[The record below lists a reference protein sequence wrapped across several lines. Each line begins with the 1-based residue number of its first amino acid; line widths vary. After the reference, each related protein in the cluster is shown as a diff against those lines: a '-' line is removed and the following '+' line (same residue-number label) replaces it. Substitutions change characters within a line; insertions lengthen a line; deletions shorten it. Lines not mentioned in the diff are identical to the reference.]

1 MKQVTCE
8 QLSSVQ
14 GISVKPNV
22 SATPCRRPAP
32 WQDAAVTTVNSRSA
46 LNRLQL
52 SGSLRRAAG
61 ICLILSLISATSL
74 AASQRPNVIILLA
87 DDLGSKDIGCD
98 GGPVKTPTLDKLA
111 ANGVRFTDFHSG
123 APVCSPARATLLT
136 GRHHLRTGVYTVI
149 QDHIHDMHLLESEVT
164 IAEHLKGNGYDTVH
178 LGKWHLGTPFRGMKK
193 PWIDEHGFDYWFATD
208 LNAAPSHR
216 NPKNFWRS
224 VVSQTSGLRTRKRVG
239 ELKGYACQLVVD
251 EAITWLDAKRDDGKP
266 FFLNIWFHEPHAPL
280 AAPDDIVRQYGDLND
295 PAAIYSATIDNT
307 DRAIARLVK
316 KLDQTGSLDNTIIIY
331 TSDHGSYRQER
342 NGNLQAGKGSL
353 MEGGTRTPGIIHWPN
368 GIKGGRVESTP
379 AGAVDLLP
387 TICGLVGVEKPDN
400 VHLDGTDLSPLLTG
414 DRSDFK
420 RQQPLTWHSPTSQ
433 PIVAIREG
441 KYSLVGWR
449 DKEYQKDQKS
459 IQAVMADMKVILEK
473 KDGLELSQS
482 ELWHNAWNREIKT
495 PEWNALRSQ
504 FVMLNTFQEA
514 WIPLIKAGSGG
525 ITRLQLYDLSTDP
538 GQQKDIAKRLPEL
551 AKRLT
556 EQLLEINTSV
566 LADAPVWGAKQQQT
580 RENTAS
586 KKSPA
591 PRPSA
596 EDAELARL
604 LTRIDQTELPEGY
617 DVQQHQPYVD
627 RRMESLRPE
636 QRQRIGTL
644 WKAKRRLQPKMQ
656 NVGMSFV
663 RILEYVA
670 SGEKLPSDSASKP
683 VPPSSVKKPTFPQL
697 RTANKSIVS
706 DIDPK
711 GIAWHQWRGPE
722 ANGVS
727 RTAKPPVEW
736 SEDRNIKWKAAIEGK
751 GNASPIVW
759 GDKVFLLTAI
769 NTGRVDPKLPKPEDQ
784 PKRVFGIKHPNTFYK
799 FEVVCLDGN
808 SGKELWRQTASEHV
822 PHEGTHNDADFASAS
837 PTTDGKRLYCWF
849 GSAGF
854 YCYDLNGKKLWER
867 DLGKA
872 YVGASLGEGCS
883 PVVHKGRVVIVR
895 DHARQS
901 TIEVL
906 DATTGDTL
914 WKKDRDEPNAWATP
928 RVIEHGGKTQVI
940 TAASKM
946 VRSYDL
952 DSGSIIWQCRGLTGN
967 VTPCPVVEGN
977 VVYCMSGYQGYSLLA
992 LPLDA
997 EGDISGSDSIIWSI
1011 EKGTPYVPSP
1021 VLYDGL
1027 LYFTQSNQGILTA
1040 VDSESGDT
1048 IIERS
1053 RLPGLSNIYSSP
1065 VGADGRVYFTGR
1077 NGTTLVIK
1085 HSGEL
1090 EVLATNKLDDEFNTS
1105 PAIVGTQL
1113 LLRGRKSL
1121 YCIEANED
1129 RRTANSG
1136 KPTVEEKTRIHRL
1149 ATTRRSVFDAFSYLN
1164 RLPDKAYDEETPDEF
1179 AGRIFGRLANQEGRI
1194 LLKAPSGM
1202 NDQAYAGFKTFL
1214 GYEGTT
1220 RVGNCAAC
1228 HVLHDFTDGKR
1239 HVVRKGGKA
1248 VPTPSLRN
1256 LGKRGIDLQKVLQRK
1271 LEASRL
1277 KTSGEADEISNEYS
1291 GIHFSKN
1298 DIPKLIAFLKLLNDV
1313 SDERFRELVIKATV
1327 LDTSTA
1333 TE

>member
-1 MKQVTCE
+1 MKRSNSE
-8 QLSSVQ
+8 QRYV
-14 GISVKPNV
+14 
-22 SATPCRRPAP
+22 RRCT
-32 WQDAAVTTVNSRSA
+32 DLV
-46 LNRLQL
+46 
-52 SGSLRRAAG
+52 RRATG
-61 ICLILSLISATSL
+61 FCLILLLASASVL
-74 AASQRPNVIILLA
+74 AASQRPNVIVLLA

-149 QDHIHDMHLLESEVT
+149 QDHIHNMHLLKSEVT
-164 IAEHLKGNGYDTVH
+164 IAEQLKDNGYDTVH

-216 NPKNFWRS
+216 NPKNFWRN
-224 VVSQTSGLRTRKRVG
+224 RKRVG

-251 EAITWLDAKRDDGKP
+251 EAITWLDEKRDDGKP

-280 AAPDDIVRQYGDLND
+280 AAPDDIVKQYGDLND

-379 AGAVDLLP
+379 AGALDLFP
-387 TICGLVGVEKPDN
+387 TICGLVGVENPDN

-414 DRSDFK
+414 DRSDFE
-420 RQQPLTWHSPTSQ
+420 RHQPLTWHSPMSQ

-449 DKEYQKDQKS
+449 DKEYPKDQTS
-459 IQAVMADMKVILEK
+459 IQAILDDMKVILK
-473 KDGLELSQS
+473 KKHGRQLSQS
-482 ELWHNAWNREIKT
+482 ELLHNAWNSEIKT
-495 PEWNALRSQ
+495 PEWNALRSR

-525 ITRLQLYDLSTDP
+525 ITRFQLYDLSTDP
-538 GQQKDIAKRLPEL
+538 GQQKDIAKRFPEVT
-551 AKRLT
+551 KRLT

-566 LADAPVWGAKQQQT
+566 LADAAVWETKHQQT
-580 RENTAS
+580 REDTS
-586 KKSPA
+586 KKPPVPST
-591 PRPSA
+591 SA
-596 EDAELARL
+596 EDRDLAQL
-604 LTRIDQTELPEGY
+604 LTRIDQTDLPESY

-627 RRMESLRPE
+627 KRMASLKPE
-636 QRQRIGTL
+636 QRRRIGQL

-670 SGEKLPSDSASKP
+670 GGEKLPSVSSSKP
-683 VPPSSVKKPTFPQL
+683 APPSSAKKPTFPRL
-697 RTANKSIVS
+697 RTANKPIFS

-736 SEDRNIKWKAAIEGK
+736 SEDRNIKWKVAIQGK

-799 FEVVCLDGN
+799 FEVVCLN
-808 SGKELWRQTASEHV
+808 RNTGKEIWRQTAIEQV

-837 PTTDGKRLYCWF
+837 PTTDGQRLYCWF
-849 GSAGF
+849 GSAGM
-854 YCYDLNGKKLWER
+854 YCYDLDGKKLWER
-867 DLGKA
+867 QLGQA
-872 YVGASLGEGCS
+872 YVGASLGECCS
-883 PVVHKGRVVIVR
+883 PVVHDGRVVIVR
-895 DHARQS
+895 DQARQS

-906 DATTGDTL
+906 EAKTGDTI
-914 WKKDRDEPNAWATP
+914 WKKERNEPNAWATP
-928 RVIEHGGKTQVI
+928 LVIEHSGRTQVI
-940 TAASKM
+940 TAASNM

-952 DSGSIIWQCRGLTGN
+952 DTGNVFWQCSGLTGN
-967 VTPCPVVEGN
+967 VTPCPVVEGD
-977 VVYCMSGYQGYSLLA
+977 VVYCMSGYEGYSLLA

-997 EGDISGSDSIIWSI
+997 KGDISGSDSIIWSKD
-1011 EKGTPYVPSP
+1011 KGTPYVPSP

-1027 LYFTQSNQGILTA
+1027 LYFSQSNQGILTA
-1040 VDSESGDT
+1040 VDSETGDT
-1048 IIERS
+1048 VIERS
-1053 RLPGLSNIYSSP
+1053 RLPSISNIYSSP

-1113 LLRGRKSL
+1113 FLRGRKSL
-1121 YCIEANED
+1121 YCIDASGD
-1129 RRTANSG
+1129 RRTANTS
-1136 KPTVEEKTRIHRL
+1136 KPTVEEKTKIHRL

-1164 RLPDKAYDEETPDEF
+1164 RLPDEPYEDETPDDF
-1179 AGRIFGRLANQEGRI
+1179 AGRIFGRLANQEGRV
-1194 LLKAPSGM
+1194 LLKAPPGM

-1214 GYEGTT
+1214 GYEGTMN
-1220 RVGNCAAC
+1220 VGNCAAC

-1248 VPTPSLRN
+1248 IQTPSLRN
-1256 LGKRGIDLQKVLQRK
+1256 LGERGIDLQKVLQKK

-1277 KTSGEADEISNEYS
+1277 KTCGEADEISNEYA
-1291 GIHFSKN
+1291 GIHLSKN
-1298 DIPKLIAFLKLLNDV
+1298 DIPKLIAFLKLLDDV
-1313 SDERFRELVIKATV
+1313 PDNRFRELVIKATV

>member
-1 MKQVTCE
+1 MKTILTLCYSLLLLTTNASAE
-8 QLSSVQ
+8 
-14 GISVKPNV
+14 VKQPNV
-22 SATPCRRPAP
+22 
-32 WQDAAVTTVNSRSA
+32 V
-46 LNRLQL
+46 
-52 SGSLRRAAG
+52 
-61 ICLILSLISATSL
+61 
-74 AASQRPNVIILLA
+74 ILLA

-98 GGPVKTPTLDKLA
+98 GGPVKTPALDKLA

-149 QDHIHDMHLLESEVT
+149 QDHIHNMHLLKSEVT
-164 IAEHLKGNGYDTVH
+164 IAEHLKANGYDTVH
-178 LGKWHLGTPFRGMKK
+178 LGKWHLGTPFRRMQK

-216 NPKNFWRS
+216 NPTNFWRN
-224 VVSQTSGLRTRKRVG
+224 RKRVG

-251 EAITWLDAKRDDGKP
+251 EAIGWLDEKRDDDRP

-280 AAPDDIVRQYGDLND
+280 AAPDDIVQQYGDLND

-316 KLDQTGSLDNTIIIY
+316 KLEQTGSLDNTIIIY
-331 TSDHGSYRQER
+331 TSDHGSYRHER

-379 AGAVDLLP
+379 AGALDLLP
-387 TICGLVGVEKPDN
+387 TICGLAGVTKPNN

-414 DRSDFK
+414 DRSGFN
-420 RQQPLTWHSPTSQ
+420 RHQPLTWHSPTSQ
-433 PIVAIREG
+433 PVVAIREG
-441 KYSLVGWR
+441 NYSLVGRR
-449 DKEYQKDQKS
+449 DKEYPRDQKS
-459 IQAVMADMKVILEK
+459 IQAIMDEMKVILEK
-473 KDGLELSQS
+473 KHERELSQS
-482 ELWHNAWNREIKT
+482 ELWHNAWNSEIKT
-495 PEWNALRSQ
+495 PEWNVLRSQ
-504 FVMLNTFQEA
+504 FVMLNTFQEG
-514 WIPLIKAGSGG
+514 WIPLIKAGSGS
-525 ITRLQLYDLSTDP
+525 ITRFQLYDLSADP
-538 GQQKDIAKRLPEL
+538 RQQKDITGRFPEV

-556 EQLLEINTSV
+556 EQLMDINASV
-566 LADAPVWGAKQQQT
+566 LTEAVVWETKQQQT
-580 RENTAS
+580 REDTS
-586 KKSPA
+586 KKLAVPST
-591 PRPSA
+591 SA
-596 EDAELARL
+596 EDRDLAQL
-604 LTRIDQTELPEGY
+604 LTRIDQTDLPESY

-627 RRMESLRPE
+627 RRMEALKPE
-636 QRQRIGTL
+636 QRSRVGGL
-644 WKAKRRLQPKMQ
+644 WKEKRRLQPKMRNAGQ
-656 NVGMSFV
+656 SFV

-670 SGEKLPSDSASKP
+670 NGQKLPSASAPKSVPSPSAKKAAFPGPGNVSKP
-683 VPPSSVKKPTFPQL
+683 IF
-697 RTANKSIVS
+697 S

-727 RTAKPPVEW
+727 RTAKPPLEW
-736 SEDRNIKWKAAIEGK
+736 SEDKNIKWKVSIDGK

-759 GDKVFLLTAI
+759 GDKVFVLTAI
-769 NTGRVDPKLPKPEDQ
+769 NTGRVDPNRPKPEDQ
-784 PKRVFGIKHPNTFYK
+784 PKRVFGITHPNTFYK
-799 FEVVCLDGN
+799 FEVVCLNRN
-808 SGKELWRQTASEHV
+808 SGREIWRQTASEHV

-837 PTTDGKRLYCWF
+837 PTTDGERLYCWF

-854 YCYDLNGKKLWER
+854 YCYDLDGEKLWER
-867 DLGKA
+867 QLGKA

-895 DHARQS
+895 DQARQS

-906 DATTGDTL
+906 DAQSGDTL
-914 WKKDRDEPNAWATP
+914 WKKNRDEPNAWATP
-928 RVIEHGGKTQVI
+928 RVIEHSGKTQVV

-952 DSGSIIWQCRGLTGN
+952 DTGDIIWQCSGLTGN
-967 VTPCPVVEGN
+967 VTPCPVVEGD
-977 VVYCMSGYQGYSLLA
+977 VVYCMSGYEGYSLLA
-992 LPLDA
+992 LPLA
-997 EGDISGSDSIIWSI
+997 SQGDISGSDNIVWSI
-1011 EKGTPYVPSP
+1011 NKGTPYVPSP

-1040 VDSESGDT
+1040 VDSENGDT
-1048 IIERS
+1048 VIERS
-1053 RLPGLSNIYSSP
+1053 RLPELSNIYSSP

-1113 LLRGRKSL
+1113 FLRGRKSL
-1121 YCIEANED
+1121 YCIDASGD
-1129 RRTANSG
+1129 RRTANTG
-1136 KPTVEEKTRIHRL
+1136 KATVEEKTRIHRL

-1164 RLPDKAYDEETPDEF
+1164 RLPDKAYEDETSDDF
-1179 AGRIFGRLANQEGRI
+1179 AGRIFGRLSNQEGRI
-1194 LLKAPSGM
+1194 LLKAPPGM
-1202 NDQAYAGFKTFL
+1202 NDQTYAGFKTFL

-1220 RVGNCAAC
+1220 NVGNCAAC

-1248 VPTPSLRN
+1248 ISTPSLRN

-1277 KTSGEADEISNEYS
+1277 KRAGEAEEISNEYV
-1291 GIHFSKN
+1291 GIYLSEN
-1298 DIPKLIAFLKLLNDV
+1298 DIPKLIAFLSVLDDV
-1313 SDERFRELVIKATV
+1313 SDKKFRELIVKTTV

>member
-1 MKQVTCE
+1 MKTILTLCYSLLLLTTNASAE
-8 QLSSVQ
+8 
-14 GISVKPNV
+14 VKQPNV
-22 SATPCRRPAP
+22 
-32 WQDAAVTTVNSRSA
+32 V
-46 LNRLQL
+46 
-52 SGSLRRAAG
+52 
-61 ICLILSLISATSL
+61 
-74 AASQRPNVIILLA
+74 ILLA

-98 GGPVKTPTLDKLA
+98 GGPVKTPALDKLA

-149 QDHIHDMHLLESEVT
+149 QDHIHNMHLLKSEVT
-164 IAEHLKGNGYDTVH
+164 IAEHLKANGYDTVH
-178 LGKWHLGTPFRGMKK
+178 LGKWHLGTPFRRMQK

-216 NPKNFWRS
+216 NPTNFWRN
-224 VVSQTSGLRTRKRVG
+224 RKRVG

-251 EAITWLDAKRDDGKP
+251 EAIGWLDEKRDDDRP

-280 AAPDDIVRQYGDLND
+280 AAPDDIVQQYGDLND

-316 KLDQTGSLDNTIIIY
+316 KLEQTGSLDNTIIIY
-331 TSDHGSYRQER
+331 TSDHGSYRHER

-379 AGAVDLLP
+379 AGALDLLP
-387 TICGLVGVEKPDN
+387 TICGLAGVTKPNN

-414 DRSDFK
+414 DRSDFN
-420 RQQPLTWHSPTSQ
+420 RHQPLTWHSPTSQ
-433 PIVAIREG
+433 PVVAIREG
-441 KYSLVGWR
+441 NYSLVGRR
-449 DKEYQKDQKS
+449 DKEYPRDQKS
-459 IQAVMADMKVILEK
+459 IQAIMDEMKVILEK
-473 KDGLELSQS
+473 KHERELSQS
-482 ELWHNAWNREIKT
+482 ELWHNAWNSEIKT
-495 PEWNALRSQ
+495 PEWNVLRSQ
-504 FVMLNTFQEA
+504 FVMLNTFQEG
-514 WIPLIKAGSGG
+514 WIPLIKAGSGS
-525 ITRLQLYDLSTDP
+525 ITRFQLYDLSADP
-538 GQQKDIAKRLPEL
+538 RQQKDITGRFPEV

-556 EQLLEINTSV
+556 EQLMDINASV
-566 LADAPVWGAKQQQT
+566 LTEAVVWETKQQQT
-580 RENTAS
+580 REDTS
-586 KKSPA
+586 KKLAVPST
-591 PRPSA
+591 SA
-596 EDAELARL
+596 EDRDLAQL
-604 LTRIDQTELPEGY
+604 LTRIDQTDLPESY

-627 RRMESLRPE
+627 RRMEALKPE
-636 QRQRIGTL
+636 QRSRVGGL
-644 WKAKRRLQPKMQ
+644 WKEKRRLQPKMKNAGQ
-656 NVGMSFV
+656 SFV

-670 SGEKLPSDSASKP
+670 NGQKLPSASAPKSVPSPSAKKAAFPGPGNVSKP
-683 VPPSSVKKPTFPQL
+683 IF
-697 RTANKSIVS
+697 S

-727 RTAKPPVEW
+727 RTAKPPLEW
-736 SEDRNIKWKAAIEGK
+736 SEDKNIKWKVSIDGK

-759 GDKVFLLTAI
+759 GDKVFVLTAI
-769 NTGRVDPKLPKPEDQ
+769 NTGRVDPNRPKPEDQ
-784 PKRVFGIKHPNTFYK
+784 PKRVFGITHPNTFYK
-799 FEVVCLDGN
+799 FEVVCLNRN
-808 SGKELWRQTASEHV
+808 SGREIWRQTASEHV

-837 PTTDGKRLYCWF
+837 PTTDGERLYCWF

-854 YCYDLNGKKLWER
+854 YCYDLDGEKLWER
-867 DLGKA
+867 QLGKA

-895 DHARQS
+895 DQARQS

-906 DATTGDTL
+906 DAQSGDTL
-914 WKKDRDEPNAWATP
+914 WKKNRDEPNAWATP
-928 RVIEHGGKTQVI
+928 RVIEHSGKTQVV

-952 DSGSIIWQCRGLTGN
+952 DTGDIIWQCSGLTGN
-967 VTPCPVVEGN
+967 VTPCPVVEGD
-977 VVYCMSGYQGYSLLA
+977 VVYCMSGYEGYSLLA
-992 LPLDA
+992 LPLA
-997 EGDISGSDSIIWSI
+997 SQGDISGSDNIVWSI
-1011 EKGTPYVPSP
+1011 NKGTPYVPSP

-1040 VDSESGDT
+1040 VDSENGDT
-1048 IIERS
+1048 VIERS
-1053 RLPGLSNIYSSP
+1053 RLPELSNIYSSP

-1113 LLRGRKSL
+1113 FLRGRKSL
-1121 YCIEANED
+1121 YCIDASGD
-1129 RRTANSG
+1129 RRTANTG
-1136 KPTVEEKTRIHRL
+1136 KATVEEKTRIHRL

-1164 RLPDKAYDEETPDEF
+1164 RLPDKAYEDETSDDF
-1179 AGRIFGRLANQEGRI
+1179 AGRIFGRLSNQEGRI
-1194 LLKAPSGM
+1194 LLKAPPGM
-1202 NDQAYAGFKTFL
+1202 NDQTYAGFKTFL

-1220 RVGNCAAC
+1220 NVGNCAAC

-1248 VPTPSLRN
+1248 ISTPSLRN

-1277 KTSGEADEISNEYS
+1277 KRAGEAEEISNEYV
-1291 GIHFSKN
+1291 GIYLSEN
-1298 DIPKLIAFLKLLNDV
+1298 DIPKLIAFLSVLDDV
-1313 SDERFRELVIKATV
+1313 SDKKFRELIVKTTV

>member
-1 MKQVTCE
+1 MKTILTLCYSLLLLTTNASAE
-8 QLSSVQ
+8 
-14 GISVKPNV
+14 VKQPNV
-22 SATPCRRPAP
+22 
-32 WQDAAVTTVNSRSA
+32 V
-46 LNRLQL
+46 
-52 SGSLRRAAG
+52 
-61 ICLILSLISATSL
+61 
-74 AASQRPNVIILLA
+74 ILLA

-98 GGPVKTPTLDKLA
+98 GGPVKTPALDKLA

-149 QDHIHDMHLLESEVT
+149 QDHIHNMHLLKSEVT
-164 IAEHLKGNGYDTVH
+164 IAEHLKANGYDTVH
-178 LGKWHLGTPFRGMKK
+178 LGKWHLGTPFRRMQK

-216 NPKNFWRS
+216 NPTNFWRN
-224 VVSQTSGLRTRKRVG
+224 RKRVG

-251 EAITWLDAKRDDGKP
+251 EAIGWLDEKRDDDRP

-280 AAPDDIVRQYGDLND
+280 AAPDDIVQQYGDLND

-316 KLDQTGSLDNTIIIY
+316 KLEQTGSLDNTIIIY
-331 TSDHGSYRQER
+331 TSDHGSYRHER

-379 AGAVDLLP
+379 AGALDLLP
-387 TICGLVGVEKPDN
+387 TICGLAGVTKPNN

-414 DRSDFK
+414 DRSDFN
-420 RQQPLTWHSPTSQ
+420 RHQPLTWHSPTSQ
-433 PIVAIREG
+433 PVVAIREG
-441 KYSLVGWR
+441 NYSLVGRR
-449 DKEYQKDQKS
+449 DKEYPRDQKS
-459 IQAVMADMKVILEK
+459 IQAIMDEMKVILEK
-473 KDGLELSQS
+473 KHERELSQS
-482 ELWHNAWNREIKT
+482 ELWHNAWNSEIKT
-495 PEWNALRSQ
+495 PEWNVLRSQ
-504 FVMLNTFQEA
+504 FVMLNTFQEG

-525 ITRLQLYDLSTDP
+525 ITRFQLYDLSADP
-538 GQQKDIAKRLPEL
+538 RQQKDITGRFPEV

-556 EQLLEINTSV
+556 EQLMDINASV
-566 LADAPVWGAKQQQT
+566 LTEAVVWETKQQQT
-580 RENTAS
+580 REDTS
-586 KKSPA
+586 KKLAVPST
-591 PRPSA
+591 SA
-596 EDAELARL
+596 EDRDLAQL
-604 LTRIDQTELPEGY
+604 LTRIDQTDLPESY

-627 RRMESLRPE
+627 RRMEALKPE
-636 QRQRIGTL
+636 QRSRVGGL
-644 WKAKRRLQPKMQ
+644 WKEKRRLQPKMRNAGQ
-656 NVGMSFV
+656 SFV

-670 SGEKLPSDSASKP
+670 NGQKLPSASAPKSVPSPSAKKAAFPGPGNVSKP
-683 VPPSSVKKPTFPQL
+683 IF
-697 RTANKSIVS
+697 S

-727 RTAKPPVEW
+727 RTAKPPLEW
-736 SEDRNIKWKAAIEGK
+736 SEDKNIKWKVSIDGK

-759 GDKVFLLTAI
+759 GDKVFVLTAI
-769 NTGRVDPKLPKPEDQ
+769 NTGRVDPNRPKPEDQ
-784 PKRVFGIKHPNTFYK
+784 PKRVFGITHPNTFYK
-799 FEVVCLDGN
+799 FEVVCLNRN
-808 SGKELWRQTASEHV
+808 SGREIWRQTASEHV

-837 PTTDGKRLYCWF
+837 PTTDGERLYCWF

-854 YCYDLNGKKLWER
+854 YCYDLDGEKLWER
-867 DLGKA
+867 QLGKA

-895 DHARQS
+895 DQARQS

-906 DATTGDTL
+906 DAQSGDTL
-914 WKKDRDEPNAWATP
+914 WKKNRDEPNAWATP
-928 RVIEHGGKTQVI
+928 RVIEHSGKTQVV

-952 DSGSIIWQCRGLTGN
+952 DTGDIIWQCSGLTGN
-967 VTPCPVVEGN
+967 VTPCPVVEGD
-977 VVYCMSGYQGYSLLA
+977 VVYCMSGYEGYSLLA
-992 LPLDA
+992 LPLA
-997 EGDISGSDSIIWSI
+997 SQGDISGSDNIVWSI
-1011 EKGTPYVPSP
+1011 NKGTPYVPSP

-1040 VDSESGDT
+1040 VDSENGDT
-1048 IIERS
+1048 VIERS
-1053 RLPGLSNIYSSP
+1053 RLPELSNIYSSP

-1113 LLRGRKSL
+1113 FLRGRKSL
-1121 YCIEANED
+1121 YCIDASGD
-1129 RRTANSG
+1129 RRTANTG
-1136 KPTVEEKTRIHRL
+1136 KATVEEKTRIHRL

-1164 RLPDKAYDEETPDEF
+1164 RLPDKPYEDETSDDF
-1179 AGRIFGRLANQEGRI
+1179 AGRIFGRLSNQEGRI
-1194 LLKAPSGM
+1194 LLKAPPGM
-1202 NDQAYAGFKTFL
+1202 NDQTYAGFKTFL

-1220 RVGNCAAC
+1220 NVGNCAAC

-1248 VPTPSLRN
+1248 ISTPSLRN

-1277 KTSGEADEISNEYS
+1277 KRAGEAEEISNEYV
-1291 GIHFSKN
+1291 GIYLSEN
-1298 DIPKLIAFLKLLNDV
+1298 DIPKLIAFLSVLDDV
-1313 SDERFRELVIKATV
+1313 SDKKFRELIVKTTV

>member
-1 MKQVTCE
+1 MKTILTLCYSLLLLTTNASAE
-8 QLSSVQ
+8 
-14 GISVKPNV
+14 VKQPNV
-22 SATPCRRPAP
+22 
-32 WQDAAVTTVNSRSA
+32 V
-46 LNRLQL
+46 
-52 SGSLRRAAG
+52 
-61 ICLILSLISATSL
+61 
-74 AASQRPNVIILLA
+74 ILLA

-98 GGPVKTPTLDKLA
+98 GGPVKTPALDKLA

-149 QDHIHDMHLLESEVT
+149 QDHIHNMHLLKSEVT
-164 IAEHLKGNGYDTVH
+164 IAEHLKANGYDTVH
-178 LGKWHLGTPFRGMKK
+178 LGKWHLGTPFRRMQK

-216 NPKNFWRS
+216 NPTNFWRN
-224 VVSQTSGLRTRKRVG
+224 RKRVG

-251 EAITWLDAKRDDGKP
+251 EAIGWLDEKRDDDRP

-280 AAPDDIVRQYGDLND
+280 AAPDDIVQQYGDLND

-316 KLDQTGSLDNTIIIY
+316 KLEQTGSLDNTIIIY
-331 TSDHGSYRQER
+331 TSDHGSYRHER

-379 AGAVDLLP
+379 AGALDLLP
-387 TICGLVGVEKPDN
+387 TICGLAGVTKPNN

-414 DRSDFK
+414 DRSDFN
-420 RQQPLTWHSPTSQ
+420 RHQPLTWHSPTSQ
-433 PIVAIREG
+433 PVVAIREG
-441 KYSLVGWR
+441 NYSLVGRR
-449 DKEYQKDQKS
+449 DKEYPRDQKS
-459 IQAVMADMKVILEK
+459 IQAIMDEMKVILEK
-473 KDGLELSQS
+473 KHERELSQS
-482 ELWHNAWNREIKT
+482 ELWHNAWNSEIKT
-495 PEWNALRSQ
+495 PEWNVLRSQ
-504 FVMLNTFQEA
+504 FVMLNTFQEG

-525 ITRLQLYDLSTDP
+525 ITRFQLYDLSADP
-538 GQQKDIAKRLPEL
+538 RQQKDITGRFPEV

-556 EQLLEINTSV
+556 EQLMDINASV
-566 LADAPVWGAKQQQT
+566 LTEAVVWETKQQQT
-580 RENTAS
+580 REDTS
-586 KKSPA
+586 KKLPVPST
-591 PRPSA
+591 SA
-596 EDAELARL
+596 EDRDLAQL
-604 LTRIDQTELPEGY
+604 LTRIDQTDLPESY

-627 RRMESLRPE
+627 RRMETLKPE
-636 QRQRIGTL
+636 QRSRVGGL
-644 WKAKRRLQPKMQ
+644 WKEKRRLQPKMKNAGQ
-656 NVGMSFV
+656 SFV

-670 SGEKLPSDSASKP
+670 NGQKLPSASAPKSVPSPSAKKAAFPGPGNVSKP
-683 VPPSSVKKPTFPQL
+683 IF
-697 RTANKSIVS
+697 S

-727 RTAKPPVEW
+727 RTAKPPLEW
-736 SEDRNIKWKAAIEGK
+736 SEDKNIKWKVSIDGK

-759 GDKVFLLTAI
+759 GDKVFVLTAI
-769 NTGRVDPKLPKPEDQ
+769 NTGRVDPNRPKPEDQ
-784 PKRVFGIKHPNTFYK
+784 PKRVFGITHPNTFYK
-799 FEVVCLDGN
+799 FEVVCLNRN
-808 SGKELWRQTASEHV
+808 SGREIWRQTASEHV

-837 PTTDGKRLYCWF
+837 PTTDGERLYCWF

-854 YCYDLNGKKLWER
+854 YCYDLDGEKLWER
-867 DLGKA
+867 QLGKA

-895 DHARQS
+895 DQARQS

-906 DATTGDTL
+906 DAQSGDTL
-914 WKKDRDEPNAWATP
+914 WKKNRDEPNAWATP
-928 RVIEHGGKTQVI
+928 RVIEHSGKTQVV

-952 DSGSIIWQCRGLTGN
+952 DTGDIIWQCSGLTGN
-967 VTPCPVVEGN
+967 VTPCPVVEGD
-977 VVYCMSGYQGYSLLA
+977 VVYCMSGYEGYSLLA
-992 LPLDA
+992 LPLA
-997 EGDISGSDSIIWSI
+997 SQGDISGSDNIVWSI
-1011 EKGTPYVPSP
+1011 NKGTPYVPSP

-1040 VDSESGDT
+1040 VDSENGDT
-1048 IIERS
+1048 VIERS
-1053 RLPGLSNIYSSP
+1053 RLPELSNIYSSP

-1113 LLRGRKSL
+1113 FLRGRKSL
-1121 YCIEANED
+1121 YCIDASGD
-1129 RRTANSG
+1129 RRTANTG
-1136 KPTVEEKTRIHRL
+1136 KATVEEKTRIHRL

-1164 RLPDKAYDEETPDEF
+1164 RLPDKPYEDETADDF
-1179 AGRIFGRLANQEGRI
+1179 AGRIYGRLSNQEGRI
-1194 LLKAPSGM
+1194 LLKAPPGM
-1202 NDQAYAGFKTFL
+1202 NDQTYAGFKTFL
-1214 GYEGTT
+1214 GYEGTKN
-1220 RVGNCAAC
+1220 VGNCAAC

-1248 VPTPSLRN
+1248 ISTPSLRN

-1277 KTSGEADEISNEYS
+1277 KRAGEAEEISNEYV
-1291 GIHFSKN
+1291 GIYLSEN
-1298 DIPKLIAFLKLLNDV
+1298 DIPKLIAFLSVLDDV
-1313 SDERFRELVIKATV
+1313 SDKKFRELIVKTTV

>member
-1 MKQVTCE
+1 MKTILTLCYSLLLLTTNASAE
-8 QLSSVQ
+8 
-14 GISVKPNV
+14 VKQPNV
-22 SATPCRRPAP
+22 
-32 WQDAAVTTVNSRSA
+32 V
-46 LNRLQL
+46 
-52 SGSLRRAAG
+52 
-61 ICLILSLISATSL
+61 
-74 AASQRPNVIILLA
+74 ILLA

-98 GGPVKTPTLDKLA
+98 GGPVKTPALDKLA

-123 APVCSPARATLLT
+123 AAVCSPARATLLT

-149 QDHIHDMHLLESEVT
+149 QDHIHNMHLLKSEVT
-164 IAEHLKGNGYDTVH
+164 IAEHLKANGYDTVH

-216 NPKNFWRS
+216 NPSNFWRN
-224 VVSQTSGLRTRKRVG
+224 RKRVG
-239 ELKGYACQLVVD
+239 ELEGYACQLVVD
-251 EAITWLDAKRDDGKP
+251 EAISWLDEKRDDDRP

-280 AAPDDIVRQYGDLND
+280 AAPDDIVKQYGDLND

-331 TSDHGSYRQER
+331 TSDHGSYRHER

-353 MEGGTRTPGIIHWPN
+353 MEGGTRTPGIIHWRN

-379 AGAVDLLP
+379 AGALDLLP
-387 TICGLVGVEKPDN
+387 TICGLAGVTKPNN

-420 RQQPLTWHSPTSQ
+420 RHQPLTWHSPTSQ

-441 KYSLVGWR
+441 KYSLVGR
-449 DKEYQKDQKS
+449 RNSEYPKDQAA
-459 IQAVMADMKVILEK
+459 IGAILDGMKVILK
-473 KDGLELSQS
+473 KKHGRQLSQS
-482 ELWHNAWNREIKT
+482 ELLHQAWNSEIKT
-495 PEWNALRSQ
+495 PEWNALRSR

-525 ITRLQLYDLSTDP
+525 ITRFQLYDLSTDP
-538 GQQKDIAKRLPEL
+538 GQQKDIAKRFPEV

-556 EQLLEINTSV
+556 EQLLAINTSV
-566 LADAPVWGAKQQQT
+566 LADAAVWGTEQT
-580 RENTAS
+580 REDAAP
-586 KKSPA
+586 KQSPA
-591 PRPSA
+591 PRSSA
-596 EDAELARL
+596 EDTALARL

-617 DVQQHQPYVD
+617 DVRKHQAYVD
-627 RRMESLRPE
+627 KQMEALKSE
-636 QRQRIGTL
+636 QRGRIGKL

-670 SGEKLPSDSASKP
+670 GGEKLPSVSSKP
-683 VPPSSVKKPTFPQL
+683 TPLSSAKKPTFPRP
-697 RTANKSIVS
+697 RTANKPIMS

-727 RTAKPPVEW
+727 RTAKPPLEW
-736 SEDRNIKWKAAIEGK
+736 SEDRNIKWKVAIEGK

-769 NTGRVDPKLPKPEDQ
+769 NTGRVDPSLPKPEDQ

-799 FEVVCLDGN
+799 FEVRCLDRN
-808 SGKELWRQTASEHV
+808 TGKEIWKQTASEHV

-849 GSAGF
+849 GSAGLF
-854 YCYDLNGKKLWER
+854 CYDFDGKKLWNR

-928 RVIEHGGKTQVI
+928 RVIEHSGKTQVI

-952 DSGSIIWQCRGLTGN
+952 GTGDIIWQCKGLTGN
-967 VTPCPVVEGN
+967 VTPCPVVEGD

-992 LPLDA
+992 LPLDS

-1011 EKGTPYVPSP
+1011 DKGTPYVPSP

-1040 VDSESGDT
+1040 VDSENGET
-1048 IIERS
+1048 VIERS
-1053 RLPGLSNIYSSP
+1053 RLPGISNIYSSP

-1105 PAIVGTQL
+1105 PAILGTQL
-1113 LLRGRKSL
+1113 FLRGRKSL
-1121 YCIEANED
+1121 YCIEASGD
-1129 RRTANSG
+1129 RRTANTS
-1136 KPTVEEKTRIHRL
+1136 KPTVEEKTKIHRL
-1149 ATTRRSVFDAFSYLN
+1149 ATTRRSVFDAFSYMN
-1164 RLPDKAYDEETPDEF
+1164 RLPEKPYEEETADDF
-1179 AGRIFGRLANQEGRI
+1179 SGRIFGRLANQEGRV
-1194 LLKAPSGM
+1194 LLKAPPGM
-1202 NDQAYAGFKTFL
+1202 NDQAYPGFKIFL

-1220 RVGNCAAC
+1220 SVGNCAAC
-1228 HVLHDFTDGKR
+1228 HSLHDFTDGKS
-1239 HVVRKGGKA
+1239 HVVQHGQTAK
-1248 VPTPSLRN
+1248 PTPSLRN
-1256 LGKRGIDLQKVLQRK
+1256 TGKRRIDLKAALQRK
-1271 LEASRL
+1271 IEAARM
-1277 KTSGEADEISNEYS
+1277 KKSGAAS
-1291 GIHFSKN
+1291 GISDKYSTMHLSEQ
-1298 DIPKLIAFLKLLNDV
+1298 DIPKLVAFLKLLDDV
-1313 SDERFRELVIKATV
+1313 SDERFRELVVQATV
-1327 LDTSTA
+1327 IDVPFDA
-1333 TE
+1333 EKEE

>member
-1 MKQVTCE
+1 MKTILTLCYSLLLLTTNASAE
-8 QLSSVQ
+8 
-14 GISVKPNV
+14 VKQPNV
-22 SATPCRRPAP
+22 
-32 WQDAAVTTVNSRSA
+32 V
-46 LNRLQL
+46 
-52 SGSLRRAAG
+52 
-61 ICLILSLISATSL
+61 
-74 AASQRPNVIILLA
+74 ILLA

-98 GGPVKTPTLDKLA
+98 GGPVKTPALDKLA

-149 QDHIHDMHLLESEVT
+149 QDHIHNMHLLKSEVT
-164 IAEHLKGNGYDTVH
+164 IAEHLKANGYDTVH
-178 LGKWHLGTPFRGMKK
+178 LGKWHLGTPFRRMQK

-216 NPKNFWRS
+216 NPTNFWRN
-224 VVSQTSGLRTRKRVG
+224 RKRVG

-251 EAITWLDAKRDDGKP
+251 EAIGWLDEKRDDDRP

-280 AAPDDIVRQYGDLND
+280 AAPDDIVQQYGDLND

-316 KLDQTGSLDNTIIIY
+316 KLEQTGSLDNTIIIY
-331 TSDHGSYRQER
+331 TSDHGSYRHER

-379 AGAVDLLP
+379 AGALDLLP
-387 TICGLVGVEKPDN
+387 TICGLAGVTKPNN

-414 DRSDFK
+414 DRSDFN
-420 RQQPLTWHSPTSQ
+420 RHQPLTWHSPTSQ
-433 PIVAIREG
+433 PVVAIREG
-441 KYSLVGWR
+441 NYSLVGRR
-449 DKEYQKDQKS
+449 DKEYPRDQKS
-459 IQAVMADMKVILEK
+459 IQAIMDEMKVILEK
-473 KDGLELSQS
+473 KHERELSQS
-482 ELWHNAWNREIKT
+482 ELWHNAWNSEIKT
-495 PEWNALRSQ
+495 PEWNVLRSQ
-504 FVMLNTFQEA
+504 FVMLNTFQEG

-525 ITRLQLYDLSTDP
+525 ITRFQLYDLSADP
-538 GQQKDIAKRLPEL
+538 RQQKDITGRFPEV

-556 EQLLEINTSV
+556 EQLMDINASV
-566 LADAPVWGAKQQQT
+566 LTEAVVWETKQQQT
-580 RENTAS
+580 REDTS
-586 KKSPA
+586 KKLPVPST
-591 PRPSA
+591 SA
-596 EDAELARL
+596 EDRDLAQL
-604 LTRIDQTELPEGY
+604 LTRIDQTDLPESY

-627 RRMESLRPE
+627 RRMETLKPE
-636 QRQRIGTL
+636 QRSRVGGL
-644 WKAKRRLQPKMQ
+644 WKEKRRLQPKMKNAGQ
-656 NVGMSFV
+656 SFV

-670 SGEKLPSDSASKP
+670 NGQKLPSASAPKSVPSPSAKKAAFPGPGNVSKP
-683 VPPSSVKKPTFPQL
+683 IF
-697 RTANKSIVS
+697 S

-727 RTAKPPVEW
+727 RTAKPPLEW
-736 SEDRNIKWKAAIEGK
+736 SEDKNIKWKVSIDGK

-759 GDKVFLLTAI
+759 GDKVFVLTAI
-769 NTGRVDPKLPKPEDQ
+769 NTGRVDPNRPKPEDQ
-784 PKRVFGIKHPNTFYK
+784 PKRVFGITHPNTFYK
-799 FEVVCLDGN
+799 FEVVCLNRN
-808 SGKELWRQTASEHV
+808 SGREIWRQTASEHV

-837 PTTDGKRLYCWF
+837 PTTDGERLYCWF

-854 YCYDLNGKKLWER
+854 YCYDLDGEKLWER
-867 DLGKA
+867 QLGKA

-895 DHARQS
+895 DQARQS

-906 DATTGDTL
+906 DAQSGDTL
-914 WKKDRDEPNAWATP
+914 WKKNRDEPNAWATP
-928 RVIEHGGKTQVI
+928 RVIEHSGKTQVV

-952 DSGSIIWQCRGLTGN
+952 DTGDIIWQCSGLTGN
-967 VTPCPVVEGN
+967 VTPCPVVEGD
-977 VVYCMSGYQGYSLLA
+977 VVYCMSGYEGYSLLA
-992 LPLDA
+992 LPLA
-997 EGDISGSDSIIWSI
+997 SQGDISGSDNIVWSI
-1011 EKGTPYVPSP
+1011 NKGTPYVPSP

-1040 VDSESGDT
+1040 VDSENGDT
-1048 IIERS
+1048 VIERS
-1053 RLPGLSNIYSSP
+1053 RLPELSNIYSSP

-1113 LLRGRKSL
+1113 FLRGRKSL
-1121 YCIEANED
+1121 YCIDASGD
-1129 RRTANSG
+1129 RRTANTG
-1136 KPTVEEKTRIHRL
+1136 KATVEEKTRIHRL

-1164 RLPDKAYDEETPDEF
+1164 RLPDKPYEDETSDDF
-1179 AGRIFGRLANQEGRI
+1179 AGRIFGRLSNQEGRI
-1194 LLKAPSGM
+1194 LLKAPPGM
-1202 NDQAYAGFKTFL
+1202 NDQTYAGFKTFL

-1220 RVGNCAAC
+1220 NVGNCAAC

-1248 VPTPSLRN
+1248 ISTPSLRN

-1277 KTSGEADEISNEYS
+1277 KRAGEAEEISNEYV
-1291 GIHFSKN
+1291 GIYLSEN
-1298 DIPKLIAFLKLLNDV
+1298 DIPKLIAFLSVLDDV
-1313 SDERFRELVIKATV
+1313 SDKKFRELIVKTTV

>member
-1 MKQVTCE
+1 MKTILTLCYSLLLLTTNASAE
-8 QLSSVQ
+8 
-14 GISVKPNV
+14 VKQPNV
-22 SATPCRRPAP
+22 
-32 WQDAAVTTVNSRSA
+32 V
-46 LNRLQL
+46 
-52 SGSLRRAAG
+52 
-61 ICLILSLISATSL
+61 
-74 AASQRPNVIILLA
+74 ILLA

-98 GGPVKTPTLDKLA
+98 GGPVKTPALDKLA

-149 QDHIHDMHLLESEVT
+149 QDHIHNMHLLKSEVT
-164 IAEHLKGNGYDTVH
+164 IAEHLKANGYDTVH
-178 LGKWHLGTPFRGMKK
+178 LGKWHLGTPFRRMQK

-216 NPKNFWRS
+216 NPTNFWRN
-224 VVSQTSGLRTRKRVG
+224 RKRVG

-251 EAITWLDAKRDDGKP
+251 EAIGWLDEKRDDDRP

-280 AAPDDIVRQYGDLND
+280 AAPDDIVQQYGDLND

-316 KLDQTGSLDNTIIIY
+316 KLEQTGSLDNTIIIY
-331 TSDHGSYRQER
+331 TSDHGSYRHER

-379 AGAVDLLP
+379 AGALDLLP
-387 TICGLVGVEKPDN
+387 TICGLAGVTKPNN

-414 DRSDFK
+414 DRSDFN
-420 RQQPLTWHSPTSQ
+420 RHQPLTWHSPTSQ
-433 PIVAIREG
+433 PVVAIREG
-441 KYSLVGWR
+441 NYSLVGRR
-449 DKEYQKDQKS
+449 DKEYPRDQKS
-459 IQAVMADMKVILEK
+459 IQAIMDEMKVILEK
-473 KDGLELSQS
+473 KHERELSQS
-482 ELWHNAWNREIKT
+482 ELWHNAWNSEIKT
-495 PEWNALRSQ
+495 PEWNVLRSQ
-504 FVMLNTFQEA
+504 FVMLNTFQEG

-525 ITRLQLYDLSTDP
+525 ITRFQLYDLSADP
-538 GQQKDIAKRLPEL
+538 RQQKDITGRFPEV

-556 EQLLEINTSV
+556 EQLMDINASV
-566 LADAPVWGAKQQQT
+566 LTEAVVWETKQQQT
-580 RENTAS
+580 REDTS
-586 KKSPA
+586 KKLPVPST
-591 PRPSA
+591 SA
-596 EDAELARL
+596 EDRDLAQL
-604 LTRIDQTELPEGY
+604 LTRIDQTDLPESY

-627 RRMESLRPE
+627 RRMEALKPE
-636 QRQRIGTL
+636 QRSRVGGL
-644 WKAKRRLQPKMQ
+644 WKEKRRLQPKMKNAGQ
-656 NVGMSFV
+656 SFV

-670 SGEKLPSDSASKP
+670 NGQKLPSASAPKSVPSPSAKKAAFPGPGNVSKP
-683 VPPSSVKKPTFPQL
+683 IF
-697 RTANKSIVS
+697 S

-727 RTAKPPVEW
+727 RTAKPPLEW
-736 SEDRNIKWKAAIEGK
+736 SEDKNIKWKVSIDGK

-759 GDKVFLLTAI
+759 GDKVFVLTAI
-769 NTGRVDPKLPKPEDQ
+769 NTGRVDPNRPKPEDQ
-784 PKRVFGIKHPNTFYK
+784 PKRVFGITHPNTFYK
-799 FEVVCLDGN
+799 FEVVCLNRN
-808 SGKELWRQTASEHV
+808 SGREIWRQTASEHV

-837 PTTDGKRLYCWF
+837 PTTDGERLYCWF

-854 YCYDLNGKKLWER
+854 YCYDLDGEKLWER
-867 DLGKA
+867 QLGKA

-895 DHARQS
+895 DQARQS

-906 DATTGDTL
+906 DAQSGDTL
-914 WKKDRDEPNAWATP
+914 WKKNRDEPNAWATP
-928 RVIEHGGKTQVI
+928 RVIEHSGKTQVV

-952 DSGSIIWQCRGLTGN
+952 DTGDIIWQCSGLTGN
-967 VTPCPVVEGN
+967 VTPCPVVEGD
-977 VVYCMSGYQGYSLLA
+977 VVYCMSGYEGYSLLA
-992 LPLDA
+992 LPLA
-997 EGDISGSDSIIWSI
+997 SQGDISGSDNIVWSI
-1011 EKGTPYVPSP
+1011 NKGTPYVPSP

-1040 VDSESGDT
+1040 VDSENGDT
-1048 IIERS
+1048 VIERS
-1053 RLPGLSNIYSSP
+1053 RLPELSNIYSSP

-1113 LLRGRKSL
+1113 FLRGRKSL
-1121 YCIEANED
+1121 YCIDASGD
-1129 RRTANSG
+1129 RRTANTG
-1136 KPTVEEKTRIHRL
+1136 KTTVEEKTRIHRL

-1164 RLPDKAYDEETPDEF
+1164 RLPDKPYEDETPDDF

-1194 LLKAPSGM
+1194 LLKAPPGM
-1202 NDQAYAGFKTFL
+1202 NDLAYAGFKTFL

-1220 RVGNCAAC
+1220 NVGNCAAC
-1228 HVLHDFTDGKR
+1228 HSLYDFTDGKS

-1248 VPTPSLRN
+1248 IPTPSLRN
-1256 LGKRGIDLQKVLQRK
+1256 LGKRGIDLQKVFQKK

-1277 KTSGEADEISNEYS
+1277 KMSGEADEISNEYG
-1291 GIHFSKN
+1291 GIHLSEN
-1298 DIPKLIAFLKLLNDV
+1298 DIPKLIAFLKLLDDV
-1313 SDERFRELVIKATV
+1313 PDERFRELVIKTTV
-1327 LDTSTA
+1327 LDTSITVK
-1333 TE
+1333 

>member
-1 MKQVTCE
+1 MKTILTLCYSLLLLTTNASAE
-8 QLSSVQ
+8 
-14 GISVKPNV
+14 VKQPNV
-22 SATPCRRPAP
+22 
-32 WQDAAVTTVNSRSA
+32 V
-46 LNRLQL
+46 
-52 SGSLRRAAG
+52 
-61 ICLILSLISATSL
+61 
-74 AASQRPNVIILLA
+74 ILLA

-98 GGPVKTPTLDKLA
+98 GGPVKTPALDKLA

-149 QDHIHDMHLLESEVT
+149 QDHIHNMHLLKSEVT
-164 IAEHLKGNGYDTVH
+164 IAEHLKANGYDTVH
-178 LGKWHLGTPFRGMKK
+178 LGKWHLGTPFRRMQK

-216 NPKNFWRS
+216 NPTNFWRN
-224 VVSQTSGLRTRKRVG
+224 RKRVG

-251 EAITWLDAKRDDGKP
+251 EAIGWLDEKRDDDRP

-280 AAPDDIVRQYGDLND
+280 AAPDDIVQQYGDLND

-316 KLDQTGSLDNTIIIY
+316 KLEQTGSLDNTIIIY
-331 TSDHGSYRQER
+331 TSDHGSYRHER

-379 AGAVDLLP
+379 AGALDLLP
-387 TICGLVGVEKPDN
+387 TICGLAGVTKPNN

-414 DRSDFK
+414 DRSDFN
-420 RQQPLTWHSPTSQ
+420 RHQPLTWHSPTSQ
-433 PIVAIREG
+433 PVVAIREG
-441 KYSLVGWR
+441 NYSLVGRR
-449 DKEYQKDQKS
+449 DKEYPRDQKS
-459 IQAVMADMKVILEK
+459 IQAIMDEMKVILEK
-473 KDGLELSQS
+473 KHERELSQS
-482 ELWHNAWNREIKT
+482 ELWHNAWNSEIKT
-495 PEWNALRSQ
+495 PEWNVLRSQ
-504 FVMLNTFQEA
+504 FVMLNTFQEG

-525 ITRLQLYDLSTDP
+525 ITRFQLYDLSADP
-538 GQQKDIAKRLPEL
+538 RQQKDITGRFPEV

-556 EQLLEINTSV
+556 EQLMDINASV
-566 LADAPVWGAKQQQT
+566 LTEAVVWETKQQQT
-580 RENTAS
+580 REDTS
-586 KKSPA
+586 KKLAVPST
-591 PRPSA
+591 SA
-596 EDAELARL
+596 EDRDLAQL
-604 LTRIDQTELPEGY
+604 LTRIDQTDLPESY

-627 RRMESLRPE
+627 RRMEALKPE
-636 QRQRIGTL
+636 QRSRVGGL
-644 WKAKRRLQPKMQ
+644 WKEKRRLQPKMKNAGQ
-656 NVGMSFV
+656 SFV

-670 SGEKLPSDSASKP
+670 NGQKLPSASAPKSVPSPSAKKAAFPGPGNVSKP
-683 VPPSSVKKPTFPQL
+683 IF
-697 RTANKSIVS
+697 S

-727 RTAKPPVEW
+727 RTAKPPLEW
-736 SEDRNIKWKAAIEGK
+736 SEDKNIKWKVSIDGK

-759 GDKVFLLTAI
+759 GDKVFVLTAI
-769 NTGRVDPKLPKPEDQ
+769 NTGRVDPNRPKPEDQ
-784 PKRVFGIKHPNTFYK
+784 PKRVFGITHPNTFYK
-799 FEVVCLDGN
+799 FEVVCLNRN
-808 SGKELWRQTASEHV
+808 SGREIWRQTASEHV

-837 PTTDGKRLYCWF
+837 PTTDGERLYCWF

-854 YCYDLNGKKLWER
+854 YCYDLDGEKLWER
-867 DLGKA
+867 QLGKA

-895 DHARQS
+895 DQARQS

-906 DATTGDTL
+906 DAQSGDTL
-914 WKKDRDEPNAWATP
+914 WKKNRDEPNAWATP
-928 RVIEHGGKTQVI
+928 RVIEHSGKTQVV

-952 DSGSIIWQCRGLTGN
+952 DTGDIIWQCSGLTGN
-967 VTPCPVVEGN
+967 VTPCPVVEGD
-977 VVYCMSGYQGYSLLA
+977 VVYCMSGYEGYSLLA
-992 LPLDA
+992 LPLA
-997 EGDISGSDSIIWSI
+997 SQGDISGSDNIVWSI
-1011 EKGTPYVPSP
+1011 NKGTPYVPSP

-1040 VDSESGDT
+1040 VDSENGDT
-1048 IIERS
+1048 VIERS
-1053 RLPGLSNIYSSP
+1053 RLPELSNIYSSP

-1113 LLRGRKSL
+1113 FLRGRKSL
-1121 YCIEANED
+1121 YCIDASGD
-1129 RRTANSG
+1129 RRTANTG
-1136 KPTVEEKTRIHRL
+1136 KATVEEKTRIHRL

-1164 RLPDKAYDEETPDEF
+1164 RLPDKPYEDETSDDF
-1179 AGRIFGRLANQEGRI
+1179 AGRIFGRLSNQEGRI
-1194 LLKAPSGM
+1194 LLKAPPGM
-1202 NDQAYAGFKTFL
+1202 NDQTYAGFKTFL

-1220 RVGNCAAC
+1220 NVGNCAAC

-1248 VPTPSLRN
+1248 ISTPSLRN

-1277 KTSGEADEISNEYS
+1277 KRAGEAEEISNEYV
-1291 GIHFSKN
+1291 GIYLSEN
-1298 DIPKLIAFLKLLNDV
+1298 DIPKLIAFLSVLDDV
-1313 SDERFRELVIKATV
+1313 SDKKFRELIVKTTV

>member
-1 MKQVTCE
+1 MKTILTLCYSLLLLTTNASAE
-8 QLSSVQ
+8 
-14 GISVKPNV
+14 VKQPNV
-22 SATPCRRPAP
+22 
-32 WQDAAVTTVNSRSA
+32 V
-46 LNRLQL
+46 
-52 SGSLRRAAG
+52 
-61 ICLILSLISATSL
+61 
-74 AASQRPNVIILLA
+74 ILLA

-98 GGPVKTPTLDKLA
+98 GGPVKTPALDKLA

-149 QDHIHDMHLLESEVT
+149 QDHIHNMHLLKSEVT
-164 IAEHLKGNGYDTVH
+164 IAEHLKANGYDTVH
-178 LGKWHLGTPFRGMKK
+178 LGKWHLGTPFRRMQK

-216 NPKNFWRS
+216 NPTNFWRN
-224 VVSQTSGLRTRKRVG
+224 RKRVG

-251 EAITWLDAKRDDGKP
+251 EAIGWLDEKRDDDRP

-280 AAPDDIVRQYGDLND
+280 AAPDDIVQQYGDLND

-316 KLDQTGSLDNTIIIY
+316 KLEQTGSLDNTIIIY
-331 TSDHGSYRQER
+331 TSDHGSYRHER

-379 AGAVDLLP
+379 AGALDLLP
-387 TICGLVGVEKPDN
+387 TICGLAGVTKPNN

-414 DRSDFK
+414 DRSDFN
-420 RQQPLTWHSPTSQ
+420 RHQPLTWHSPTSQ
-433 PIVAIREG
+433 PVVAIREG
-441 KYSLVGWR
+441 NYSLVGRR
-449 DKEYQKDQKS
+449 DKEYPRDQKS
-459 IQAVMADMKVILEK
+459 IQAIMDEMKVILEK
-473 KDGLELSQS
+473 KHERELSQS
-482 ELWHNAWNREIKT
+482 ELWHNAWNSEIKT
-495 PEWNALRSQ
+495 PEWNVLRSQ
-504 FVMLNTFQEA
+504 FVMLNTFQEG

-525 ITRLQLYDLSTDP
+525 ITRFQLYDLSADP
-538 GQQKDIAKRLPEL
+538 RQQKDITGRFPEV

-556 EQLLEINTSV
+556 EQLMDINASV
-566 LADAPVWGAKQQQT
+566 LTEAVVWETKQQQT
-580 RENTAS
+580 REDTS
-586 KKSPA
+586 KKLPVPST
-591 PRPSA
+591 SA
-596 EDAELARL
+596 EDRDLAQL
-604 LTRIDQTELPEGY
+604 LTRIDQTDLPESY

-627 RRMESLRPE
+627 RRMETLKPE
-636 QRQRIGTL
+636 QRSRVGGL
-644 WKAKRRLQPKMQ
+644 WKEKRRLQPKMKNAGQ
-656 NVGMSFV
+656 SFV

-670 SGEKLPSDSASKP
+670 NGQKLPSASAPKSVPSPSAKKAAFPGPGNVSKP
-683 VPPSSVKKPTFPQL
+683 IF
-697 RTANKSIVS
+697 S

-727 RTAKPPVEW
+727 RTAKPPLEW
-736 SEDRNIKWKAAIEGK
+736 SEDKNIKWKVSIDGK

-759 GDKVFLLTAI
+759 GDKVFVLTAI
-769 NTGRVDPKLPKPEDQ
+769 NTGRVDPNRPKPEDQ
-784 PKRVFGIKHPNTFYK
+784 PKRVFGITHPNTFYK
-799 FEVVCLDGN
+799 FEVVCLNRN
-808 SGKELWRQTASEHV
+808 SGREIWRQTASEHV

-837 PTTDGKRLYCWF
+837 PTTDGERLYCWF

-854 YCYDLNGKKLWER
+854 YCYDLDGEKLWER
-867 DLGKA
+867 QLGKA

-895 DHARQS
+895 DQARQS

-906 DATTGDTL
+906 DAQSGDTL
-914 WKKDRDEPNAWATP
+914 WKKNRDEPNAWATP
-928 RVIEHGGKTQVI
+928 RVIEHSGKTQVV

-952 DSGSIIWQCRGLTGN
+952 DTGDIIWQCSGLTGN
-967 VTPCPVVEGN
+967 VTPCPVVEGD
-977 VVYCMSGYQGYSLLA
+977 VVYCMSGYEGYSLLA
-992 LPLDA
+992 LPLA
-997 EGDISGSDSIIWSI
+997 SQGDISGSDNIVWSI
-1011 EKGTPYVPSP
+1011 NKGTPYVPSP

-1040 VDSESGDT
+1040 VDSENGDT
-1048 IIERS
+1048 VIERS
-1053 RLPGLSNIYSSP
+1053 RLPELSNIYSSP

-1113 LLRGRKSL
+1113 FLRGRKSL
-1121 YCIEANED
+1121 YCIDASGD
-1129 RRTANSG
+1129 RRTANTG
-1136 KPTVEEKTRIHRL
+1136 KATVEEKTRIHRL

-1164 RLPDKAYDEETPDEF
+1164 RLPDKPYEDETSDDF
-1179 AGRIFGRLANQEGRI
+1179 AGRIFGRLSNQEGRI
-1194 LLKAPSGM
+1194 LLKAPPGM
-1202 NDQAYAGFKTFL
+1202 NDQTYAGFKTFL
-1214 GYEGTT
+1214 GYEGTKN
-1220 RVGNCAAC
+1220 VGNCAAC

-1248 VPTPSLRN
+1248 ISTPSLRN

-1277 KTSGEADEISNEYS
+1277 KRAGEAEEISNEYV
-1291 GIHFSKN
+1291 GIYLSEN
-1298 DIPKLIAFLKLLNDV
+1298 DIPKLIAFLSVLDDV
-1313 SDERFRELVIKATV
+1313 SDKKFRELIVKTTV